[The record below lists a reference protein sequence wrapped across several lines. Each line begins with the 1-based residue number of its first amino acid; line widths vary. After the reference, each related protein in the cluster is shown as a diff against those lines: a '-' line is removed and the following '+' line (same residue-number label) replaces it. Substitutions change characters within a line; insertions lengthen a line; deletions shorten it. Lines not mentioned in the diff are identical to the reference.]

1 MSRSRMK
8 KLYSYVVLAAI
19 IISLVNVPAMT
30 SLAGTRVPTF
40 YPNEKVINANGVE
53 LTLEDG
59 GTVDDVTYTKVKYDN
74 DQYMVLDGVTSNG
87 DNGYNLADWK
97 IYGGAVN
104 ETISSSS
111 IIMNGGYVYEIYGG
125 GDYTVGNTSVVITGG
140 KIGNNVYGGG
150 NSGVVSGTARV
161 TVTGGTIQG
170 AVFGGGNT
178 GNTLSTNVNIE
189 NVTLMNVY
197 GGGNKG
203 IISKNTNVTITGS
216 TISNVYGGGI
226 SAVGGNTYVS
236 ITDTKVY
243 LNIFGGTTGD
253 DYIAGN
259 TNIYLN
265 NVTTGYVYGSGYNGA
280 VVKGN
285 TYVNGNCIISAAA
298 GEVSG
303 SGKSNSYVEGSTYGC
318 LSVVDQSGNVL
329 LPEVDTF
336 DNILYKSDDSNWIVK
351 GNPVIPTGHSVAVAD
366 TETLTIPFGNSLT
379 TEGNLEVKGTVVDKN
394 FILSLKNGS
403 YVDEG
408 TIYVK
413 DDTAVYADGYTVC
426 VIEDGTFG
434 EEINLSSD
442 MDIPIMIYGK
452 SKTGGYVV
460 SEPLE
465 VQFDNKAAELIIFTY
480 PTEKDNTLTYNSASI
495 SFAGSENGAYYI
507 ILQKTDEKA
516 PTDFSDF
523 ATYDEDENAYVA
535 NESVTSGQLY
545 YYGQEITAV
554 SFDNLEEN
562 TEYTLYLAASDMVGN
577 TCVYDSIS
585 FTTLPCM
592 LDAEITI
599 GETSYDKVYGDE
611 DFELDVTDNNPEADV
626 IYEVTEGTD
635 VIDVTDGVVSI
646 KKAGTAVITVSLPE
660 TENYKQAE
668 NKIINIKV
676 AKAQQPEVMPDN
688 TIEVT
693 FDKKTLADVSLP
705 ENWAWQED
713 ADKELN
719 VGSNTATAIYTGE
732 DGDNYENV
740 SVDITITCQACEHT
754 GETEVRDKK
763 DATYQAA
770 GYTGDTYCKDCG
782 TLIKEGKVI
791 AKLIKEGW
799 VKSGNKW
806 WYQNADGTY
815 PKNQWKQIAGKWYYF
830 DKDGWMTTGWIKLSG
845 KWYYL
850 NSLGEMVTGWNK
862 IGNKWYYMNTS
873 GQMQTGWVKVGKNW
887 YYMNANGEM
896 QTGWVKVGNNWYYL
910 DKNGVMLSNTT
921 INGYTLDKNGVW
933 VQ

>member
-1 MSRSRMK
+1 MGKNVLK
-8 KLYSYVVLAAI
+8 KLYSYVVLAALV
-19 IISLVNVPAMT
+19 ISLINAPVMT
-30 SLAGTRVPTF
+30 ALAATRVPSY

-59 GTVDDVTYTKVKYDN
+59 GTVDGVTYTKVKYGN

-104 ETISSSS
+104 ETISSAS

-125 GDYTVGNTSVVITGG
+125 GDYTVGNTSVVINGG

-178 GNTLSTNVNIE
+178 GNTQTTEVVVK

-203 IISKNTNVTITGS
+203 IISKNTNVTITDS

-226 SAVGGNTYVS
+226 SNVGGSTYLAV
-236 ITDTKVY
+236 TDTKVY
-243 LNIFGGTTGD
+243 LNVFGGTSGD
-253 DYIAGN
+253 SYIVGD
-259 TNIYLN
+259 TNVYLD
-265 NVTTGYVYGSGYNGA
+265 NVTAGYVYGSGYNKA
-280 VVKGN
+280 VVKGD
-285 TYVNGNCIISAAA
+285 TYINGNCIISSDD
-298 GEVSG
+298 GEISG
-303 SGKSNSYVEGSTYGC
+303 SGKSGSYIEGSAYGC
-318 LSVVDQSGNVL
+318 LSAVNPAGDVVI
-329 LPEVDTF
+329 PEVNTF
-336 DNILYKSDDSNWIVK
+336 DNLLFKPDHWNWVVK
-351 GNPVIPTGHSVAVAD
+351 GNPIIPTSETLTIEED
-366 TETLTIPFGNSLT
+366 QTLTIPFGSSLT
-379 TEGNLEVKGTVVDKN
+379 TKGTLEVNGTVVDQN
-394 FILSLKNGS
+394 FMLSLKNGS
-403 YVDEG
+403 YVDG
-408 TIYVK
+408 DTIYVK
-413 DDTAVYADGYTVC
+413 NDTAVYAEGYTVC
-426 VIEDGTFG
+426 VIEDGTYG
-434 EEINLSSD
+434 EKIALSSD

-465 VQFDNKAAELIIFTY
+465 VKFDNKAPELIVFKL
-480 PTEKDNTLTYNSASI
+480 PAEKDNTLAYNSAGISI
-495 SFAGSENGAYYI
+495 AGSEKGAYYI
-507 ILQKTDEKA
+507 ILQKADEKA
-516 PTDFSDF
+516 PTGFSDF
-523 ATYDEDENAYVA
+523 ATYDEDEDAYVA
-535 NESVTSGQLY
+535 NEGVTSGQLY
-545 YYGQEITAV
+545 HYDEEITAI

-562 TEYTLYLAASDMVGN
+562 TEYTLYFAASDMVGN
-577 TCVYDSIS
+577 TGVYDSAS
-585 FTTLPCM
+585 FITPSRM
-592 LDAEITI
+592 LDAEITV

-635 VIDVTDGVVSI
+635 VIEVTDGIVSI
-646 KKAGTAVITVSLPE
+646 KKAGTAAITVSLPE

-668 NKIINIKV
+668 NKTITVCV
-676 AKAQQPEVMPDN
+676 AKAKHPEVIPVDTM
-688 TIEVT
+688 EVT
-693 FDKKTLADVSLP
+693 FDKKTLEDVSLP
-705 ENWAWQED
+705 EKWTWQDE
-713 ADKELN
+713 KGLN

-732 DGDNYENV
+732 DSDNYESV
-740 SVDITITCQACEHT
+740 SVDITITRQDCEHT

-763 DATYQAA
+763 DATYQEA
-770 GYTGDTYCKDCG
+770 GYTGDTYCKECG
-782 TLIKEGKVI
+782 TLITEGKTI

-830 DKDGWMTTGWIKLSG
+830 DKDGWMKTGWLKLAG

-850 NSLGEMVTGWNK
+850 NSLGEMVKGWNK
-862 IGNKWYYMNTS
+862 IGDKWYYMNTS
-873 GQMQTGWVKVGKNW
+873 GQMQTGWVKVGSNW

-896 QTGWVKVGNNWYYL
+896 QTGWIKVGNNWYYL
-910 DKNGVMLSNTT
+910 DKNGVMQSNTT
-921 INGYTLDKNGVW
+921 INGYVLDKNGVW